1 MLIISK
7 WGGKGLCDSWKRS
20 NFADYKYDI
29 SSCLTFK
36 CFIIN
41 DLFKR
46 SGKHV

>member
-7 WGGKGLCDSWKRS
+7 CMEKDLYGSRKTT
-20 NFADYKYDI
+20 NFVGYKEDLL
-29 SSCLTFK
+29 SCLTFK

>member
-1 MLIISK
+1 MLKEEKTLLHCFLVYHILSIFV
-7 WGGKGLCDSWKRS
+7 G
-20 NFADYKYDI
+20 YKEDLL
-29 SSCLTFK
+29 SCLTFK